1 MPEAAGEGGSQA
13 GGLLDSLKGLLRSAI
28 ALVQTRLQI
37 LGTELE
43 EQRAILLREVLLA
56 VMAAFCLGLGAVF
69 TALFFV
75 IYYWDSHR
83 LIVVGLFAVFFFLA
97 SAAVLA
103 ALRAI
108 TRDRPRTFSTT
119 IEELGKDRDSLQ

>member
-13 GGLLDSLKGLLRSAI
+13 GGLLDSLKSLLRSAI
-28 ALVQTRLQI
+28 ALAQTRLQI

-69 TALFFV
+69 AAMFLV

-83 LIVVGLFAVFFFLA
+83 LVAVGLCAVFFFVA
-97 SAAVLA
+97 SAIVLA
-103 ALRAI
+103 TLRAA

>member
-56 VMAAFCLGLGAVF
+56 VMAAFCLGSGAVF

>member
-1 MPEAAGEGGSQA
+1 MPEAAGEGGSRS
-13 GGLLDSLKGLLRSAI
+13 GGLLDSLKGLLRTAI
-28 ALVQTRLQI
+28 ALAQTRLQI
-37 LGTELE
+37 LGNELE

-83 LIVVGLFAVFFFLA
+83 LIVVGAFAVFFFLA
-97 SAAVLA
+97 SAVVLA
-103 ALRAI
+103 TLRAI

-119 IEELGKDRDSLQ
+119 IEELGRDRDSLQ